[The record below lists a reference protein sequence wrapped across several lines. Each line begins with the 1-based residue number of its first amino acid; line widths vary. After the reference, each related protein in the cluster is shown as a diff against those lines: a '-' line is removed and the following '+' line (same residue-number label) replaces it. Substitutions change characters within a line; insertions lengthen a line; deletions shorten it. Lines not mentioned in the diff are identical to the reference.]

1 MWFKPWDKIPLT
13 YLTMDLGNKNMEFI
27 IPERHNVFLKMVNI
41 REKFVKQVEKQ
52 CIRKNPTI
60 LTVQFFFGYY
70 KSEKLIWTSG
80 KAIRISNKPSI
91 KELL

>member
-1 MWFKPWDKIPLT
+1 
-13 YLTMDLGNKNMEFI
+13 MDLGNKNLEFI

-60 LTVQFFFGYY
+60 LTVQFFLVITNV
-70 KSEKLIWTSG
+70 K
-80 KAIRISNKPSI
+80 N
-91 KELL
+91 